1 MAKVLNTHEQA
12 DFERL
17 AAFYPYRDE
26 HGLPVLEESLKDY
39 AKRTNQAVNTVKRQ
53 AAVIALTRWEPRI
66 ALDAIDVVWKA
77 GGRAGVTLSG
87 TVMQTM
93 QNVELTITLRE

>member
-1 MAKVLNTHEQA
+1 MTKLLNTYEQA

-39 AKRTNQAVNTVKRQ
+39 AKRTNQTVNAVKRQ
-53 AAVIALTRWEPRI
+53 ADRAALPINQEEKNSKRTEPPRVSWRVFY
-66 ALDAIDVVWKA
+66 L
-77 GGRAGVTLSG
+77 
-87 TVMQTM
+87 
-93 QNVELTITLRE
+93 

>member
-1 MAKVLNTHEQA
+1 MTKLLNTYEQA

-39 AKRTNQAVNTVKRQ
+39 AKRTNQTVNAVKRQ
-53 AAVIALTRWEPRI
+53 ADRATLPINQEEKNSKRTVNLF
-66 ALDAIDVVWKA
+66 AIFLK
-77 GGRAGVTLSG
+77 
-87 TVMQTM
+87 
-93 QNVELTITLRE
+93 TIRNAEKYVQMTK

>member
-1 MAKVLNTHEQA
+1 MTKLLNTYEQA

-39 AKRTNQAVNTVKRQ
+39 AKRTNQTVNTVKRQ
-53 AAVIALTRWEPRI
+53 ADRAALPINQEEKNSKRTVN
-66 ALDAIDVVWKA
+66 LFAIFLK
-77 GGRAGVTLSG
+77 
-87 TVMQTM
+87 
-93 QNVELTITLRE
+93 TIRNAEKYVQMTK

>member
-1 MAKVLNTHEQA
+1 MTKLLNTYEQA

-39 AKRTNQAVNTVKRQ
+39 RKRTTTGQNSRKNGQHRGRSSLT
-53 AAVIALTRWEPRI
+53 AL
-66 ALDAIDVVWKA
+66 K
-77 GGRAGVTLSG
+77 
-87 TVMQTM
+87 
-93 QNVELTITLRE
+93 

>member
-26 HGLPVLEESLKDY
+26 HGLLP
-39 AKRTNQAVNTVKRQ
+39 NGRQ
-53 AAVIALTRWEPRI
+53 SIKPKL
-66 ALDAIDVVWKA
+66 
-77 GGRAGVTLSG
+77 
-87 TVMQTM
+87 MM
-93 QNVELTITLRE
+93 

>member
-53 AAVIALTRWEPRI
+53 ADRGSIPINQDEKNSRRTVNLFALFLKTIVSGSPEPY
-66 ALDAIDVVWKA
+66 
-77 GGRAGVTLSG
+77 
-87 TVMQTM
+87 
-93 QNVELTITLRE
+93 

>member
-1 MAKVLNTHEQA
+1 MTKLLNTYEQA

-39 AKRTNQAVNTVKRQ
+39 AKRTNQTANAVKRQ
-53 AAVIALTRWEPRI
+53 ADRAALPINQEEKNSKRTVN
-66 ALDAIDVVWKA
+66 LFAIFLK
-77 GGRAGVTLSG
+77 
-87 TVMQTM
+87 
-93 QNVELTITLRE
+93 TIRNAEKYVQMTK

>member
-1 MAKVLNTHEQA
+1 MTKLLNTYEQA

-39 AKRTNQAVNTVKRQ
+39 AKRTNQTVNAVKRQ
-53 AAVIALTRWEPRI
+53 ADRAALPVNQEEKNSKRTVN
-66 ALDAIDVVWKA
+66 LFAIFLK
-77 GGRAGVTLSG
+77 
-87 TVMQTM
+87 
-93 QNVELTITLRE
+93 TIRNAEKYVQMTK

>member
-26 HGLPVLEESLKDY
+26 HGLTPWLWP
-39 AKRTNQAVNTVKRQ
+39 Q
-53 AAVIALTRWEPRI
+53 W
-66 ALDAIDVVWKA
+66 
-77 GGRAGVTLSG
+77 
-87 TVMQTM
+87 
-93 QNVELTITLRE
+93 IT

>member
-1 MAKVLNTHEQA
+1 MTKLLNTYEQA

-39 AKRTNQAVNTVKRQ
+39 AKRTNQTVNAVKR
-53 AAVIALTRWEPRI
+53 
-66 ALDAIDVVWKA
+66 
-77 GGRAGVTLSG
+77 
-87 TVMQTM
+87 
-93 QNVELTITLRE
+93 

>member
-1 MAKVLNTHEQA
+1 MTKLLNTYEQA

-39 AKRTNQAVNTVKRQ
+39 AKRTNQTVNAVKRKADR
-53 AAVIALTRWEPRI
+53 AALPINQEEKNSKRTVNLF
-66 ALDAIDVVWKA
+66 AIFLK
-77 GGRAGVTLSG
+77 
-87 TVMQTM
+87 
-93 QNVELTITLRE
+93 TIRNAEKYVQMTK

>member
-1 MAKVLNTHEQA
+1 MTKLLNTYEQA

-39 AKRTNQAVNTVKRQ
+39 AKRTNQTVNAVKRQ
-53 AAVIALTRWEPRI
+53 ADRAALPIKQEEKNSKRTVN
-66 ALDAIDVVWKA
+66 LFAIFLK
-77 GGRAGVTLSG
+77 
-87 TVMQTM
+87 
-93 QNVELTITLRE
+93 TIRNAEKYVQMTK

>member
-1 MAKVLNTHEQA
+1 MTKLLNTYEQA

-39 AKRTNQAVNTVKRQ
+39 AKRTNQTVNAVKRQ
-53 AAVIALTRWEPRI
+53 ADRAALPINQEEKNSKRTVN
-66 ALDAIDVVWKA
+66 LFAIFLK
-77 GGRAGVTLSG
+77 
-87 TVMQTM
+87 
-93 QNVELTITLRE
+93 TIRNAEKYAQMTK

>member
-26 HGLPVLEESLKDY
+26 HGL
-39 AKRTNQAVNTVKRQ
+39 
-53 AAVIALTRWEPRI
+53 AL
-66 ALDAIDVVWKA
+66 
-77 GGRAGVTLSG
+77 
-87 TVMQTM
+87 
-93 QNVELTITLRE
+93 

>member
-39 AKRTNQAVNTVKRQ
+39 AKRTNQTVNAVKRQ
-53 AAVIALTRWEPRI
+53 ADRAALPINQEEKNSKRTVN
-66 ALDAIDVVWKA
+66 LFAIFLK
-77 GGRAGVTLSG
+77 
-87 TVMQTM
+87 
-93 QNVELTITLRE
+93 TIRNAEKYVQITK

>member
-1 MAKVLNTHEQA
+1 MTKLLNTYEQA

-39 AKRTNQAVNTVKRQ
+39 AKRTNQTVNAVKRQ
-53 AAVIALTRWEPRI
+53 ADRAALPINQEEKNSKRTVN
-66 ALDAIDVVWKA
+66 LFAIFLK
-77 GGRAGVTLSG
+77 
-87 TVMQTM
+87 
-93 QNVELTITLRE
+93 TIRNSEKYVQMTK

>member
-1 MAKVLNTHEQA
+1 MTKLLNTYEQA

-39 AKRTNQAVNTVKRQ
+39 AKRTNQTVNAVKRQ
-53 AAVIALTRWEPRI
+53 ADRAALPINQEEKNSKRTVN
-66 ALDAIDVVWKA
+66 LFAIFLK
-77 GGRAGVTLSG
+77 
-87 TVMQTM
+87 
-93 QNVELTITLRE
+93 TIRNAEKYVQMTK

>member
-17 AAFYPYRDE
+17 AAFYPYRNE

-39 AKRTNQAVNTVKRQ
+39 AKRTNQTVNAVKRQ
-53 AAVIALTRWEPRI
+53 ADRAMIPINQDGKGGKRTVNLY
-66 ALDAIDVVWKA
+66 AIFLK
-77 GGRAGVTLSG
+77 
-87 TVMQTM
+87 
-93 QNVELTITLRE
+93 TIRSAEKYVKMTE

>member
-1 MAKVLNTHEQA
+1 MTKLLNTYEQA

-39 AKRTNQAVNTVKRQ
+39 AKRTNQTVNAVKRQ
-53 AAVIALTRWEPRI
+53 ADRAALPINQEEKNSKRTVN
-66 ALDAIDVVWKA
+66 LFAIFL
-77 GGRAGVTLSG
+77 R
-87 TVMQTM
+87 
-93 QNVELTITLRE
+93 TIRNAEKYVQMTK

>member
-26 HGLPVLEESLKDY
+26 HGLIHCNS
-39 AKRTNQAVNTVKRQ
+39 
-53 AAVIALTRWEPRI
+53 
-66 ALDAIDVVWKA
+66 
-77 GGRAGVTLSG
+77 S
-87 TVMQTM
+87 
-93 QNVELTITLRE
+93 TIFD

>member
-1 MAKVLNTHEQA
+1 MNTYEQA

-39 AKRTNQAVNTVKRQ
+39 AKRTNQTVNAVKRQ
-53 AAVIALTRWEPRI
+53 ADRAALPINQEEKNSKRTVN
-66 ALDAIDVVWKA
+66 LFAIFLK
-77 GGRAGVTLSG
+77 
-87 TVMQTM
+87 
-93 QNVELTITLRE
+93 TIRNAEKYVQMTK

>member
-1 MAKVLNTHEQA
+1 MTKLLNTYEQA

-39 AKRTNQAVNTVKRQ
+39 AKRTNQTVNAVKRQ
-53 AAVIALTRWEPRI
+53 ADRAALPINQEEKNSKRTVN
-66 ALDAIDVVWKA
+66 LFAIFLK
-77 GGRAGVTLSG
+77 
-87 TVMQTM
+87 
-93 QNVELTITLRE
+93 TIRNADKYVQMTK

>member
-26 HGLPVLEESLKDY
+26 HGL
-39 AKRTNQAVNTVKRQ
+39 
-53 AAVIALTRWEPRI
+53 I
-66 ALDAIDVVWKA
+66 
-77 GGRAGVTLSG
+77 
-87 TVMQTM
+87 
-93 QNVELTITLRE
+93 ELVQE

>member
-1 MAKVLNTHEQA
+1 MTKLLNTYEQA

-39 AKRTNQAVNTVKRQ
+39 AKRTNQTVNAAKRQ
-53 AAVIALTRWEPRI
+53 ADRAALPINQEEKNSKRTVN
-66 ALDAIDVVWKA
+66 LFAIFLK
-77 GGRAGVTLSG
+77 
-87 TVMQTM
+87 
-93 QNVELTITLRE
+93 TIRNAEKYVQMTK

>member
-1 MAKVLNTHEQA
+1 MTKLLNTYEQA

-39 AKRTNQAVNTVKRQ
+39 AKRTNQTVNAVKRQ
-53 AAVIALTRWEPRI
+53 ADRAALPINQEEKNSKRTVN
-66 ALDAIDVVWKA
+66 LFAIFLKIIRNAEKYVQMTK
-77 GGRAGVTLSG
+77 
-87 TVMQTM
+87 
-93 QNVELTITLRE
+93 